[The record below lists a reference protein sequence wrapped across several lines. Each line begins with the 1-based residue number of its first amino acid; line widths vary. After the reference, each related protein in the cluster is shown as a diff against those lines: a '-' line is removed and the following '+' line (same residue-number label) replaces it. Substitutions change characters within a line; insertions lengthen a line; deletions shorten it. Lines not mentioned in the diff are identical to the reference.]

1 MESSH
6 LPRTREKADVLFAM
20 YYQMGHERTLKKI
33 ADLCRQIGVRAS
45 EKTLLYYSKNFH
57 WQERILELDNQ
68 AEEQRK
74 RDNIN
79 QVNEMNNIHAQ
90 YSRAYLG
97 LFTAGMQNFN
107 RQTQAQRDRGERP
120 YLDISVQDL
129 GRILETAQKTERLAR
144 GEATS
149 RTEILVETIS
159 FFVREFAQIFL
170 MVNSIPDED
179 ERRITYIQRCD
190 DMIKAI
196 EPSAE
201 MGSLKLFRSS

>member
-79 QVNEMNNIHAQ
+79 QVNEMNTIHAQ
-90 YSRAYLG
+90 YSRAFLG
-97 LFTAGMQNFN
+97 LFGAGMRGFN
-107 RQTQAQRDRGERP
+107 QILQSKRDRGEQAT
-120 YLDISVQDL
+120 LDISIQDMA
-129 GRILETAQKTERLAR
+129 RILETSQKTERLAR

-149 RTEILVETIS
+149 RSEVLVETIS

-170 MVNSIPDED
+170 GVNSIPDED
-179 ERRITYIQRCD
+179 ERRTVYIQRCN
-190 DMIKAI
+190 DMIHQI

-201 MGSLKLFRSS
+201 SGSLKLFRSS